1 MVKNKGKIDFIIAIA
16 VTAFILISVVS
27 TALGLTLS
35 NKTQNSKLGLPDI
48 KNRVLDFT
56 GVDTDDK
63 YLKHHMF
70 GPYEFFYNEW
80 IVTDGFRGEPDAI
93 VNVPH
98 RYTET
103 TLDGKRLTNK
113 GYASYRVYVKGL
125 KVGTPVYFMNNNF
138 VGGIRGYI
146 NGELVFFYGS
156 MVKSGENVS
165 NGEAEI
171 TTTYTVKDENPL
183 EVVFEVSSC
192 RQGGLTSPP
201 RLVISTTKLA
211 PVAPYYTNNVGFIVL
226 GLVGALFL
234 FSFIINFGLPSNKRD
249 YSFAFVMASTLVLT
263 IFSIGVYWRLLAFM
277 RLNTY
282 NCIGEVNF
290 FGNLAFCW
298 ALFYHYR
305 KNELIPKNRAYL
317 IALAAASVIATA
329 LFFTLVGRAA
339 RVSAYIVTTLIIAAF
354 GFPTAL
360 KVRQNPKRNVVY
372 LLLILSMTTFTTC
385 TAFDLCDITISGLE
399 RSISYV
405 LLPVIFCVIV
415 LYRGITTDN
424 SERALKALKLEKERD
439 EIKAYAL
446 KSQIK
451 PHFIFNCLSSVQAA
465 YDKDKSLG
473 DKTLATFARHLR
485 ANVDSSE
492 IEIVPFSKELDNVLN
507 YCELENMRRDKPVT
521 VLLDCL
527 DEEFNLPVL
536 SLQPFVENCFK
547 YSGVE
552 EDEDGYVEIITY
564 EDEDFYYVEINDNG
578 RGFDPKTVK
587 PTSVG
592 LKNASERLKLL
603 SDATAT
609 IMSKIN
615 EGTSVKIKFP
625 KEKNR

>member
-1 MVKNKGKIDFIIAIA
+1 MLKSKRKTDFIIAIA
-16 VTAFILISVVS
+16 ITAFIFISIVS

-63 YLKHHMF
+63 YLKQHMF
-70 GPYEFFYNEW
+70 GTYEFFYDKW
-80 IVTDGFRGEPDAI
+80 IVTDRYDGEPDAI
-93 VNVPH
+93 VSVPH

-103 TLDGKRLTNK
+103 KLNGKRLTNK
-113 GYASYRVYVKGL
+113 GYASYRLYIKGL
-125 KVGTPVYFMNNNF
+125 KSGTPVYFMNNNF

-146 NGELVFFYGS
+146 NGKLVFSYGS
-156 MVKSGENVS
+156 MVKAGENVS

-171 TTTYTVKDENPL
+171 TKTYTVKDEEPL

-201 RLVISTTKLA
+201 RLVISTTELA
-211 PVAPYYTNNVGFIVL
+211 PVAPYFTNNVGFIVL

-249 YSFAFVMASTLVLT
+249 YSFALVMASTLVLT

-305 KNELIPKNRAYL
+305 KNELIPKTKKYP
-317 IALAAASVIATA
+317 IILASASVIATVLYFA
-329 LFFTLVGRAA
+329 LTGYAL
-339 RVSAYIVTTLIIAAF
+339 RVSAYVLTTLMIATFA
-354 GFPTAL
+354 FPTAL

-372 LLLILSMTTFTTC
+372 LLMILSMTVFTTC
-385 TAFDLCDITISGLE
+385 TAFDLCDVTISGLE
-399 RSISYV
+399 RSVSYV

-415 LYRGITTDN
+415 LYRGITIDN

-473 DKTLATFARHLR
+473 DRTLATFAKHLR

-552 EDEDGYVEIITY
+552 DKDDGYVEIITY
-564 EDEDFYYVEINDNG
+564 EDADCYYAEINDNG
-578 RGFDPKTVK
+578 KGFDPEAVK
-587 PTSVG
+587 PTSIG

-603 SDATAT
+603 SDAAVT
-609 IMSKIN
+609 ITSTTG
-615 EGTSVKIKFP
+615 EGTKVKIKFP
-625 KEKNR
+625 KEKNE